1 MAQIGQQLLQPESG
15 WRRYDDT
22 DSNISYAGD
31 WVNTSNSIFYG
42 GSYNTIAY
50 SPALTNKTLI
60 CKFNFTGSKIRII
73 SSITKWRS
81 EKLLIKIDNLEERY
95 GITSLNDTSNSSSKM
110 IIYEKIGLIDKE
122 HIVEIYMDSLTTI
135 RPGDNSYKAAE
146 LDAIDIDEN
155 GELKPYTPSMSL
167 ITWNPN
173 DKTGNYTLSNNN
185 LTASLST
192 SPPFGYHGVR
202 ATKFN
207 STGKFYMEFQINDMP
222 NVCTLGLAT
231 YDANLSGYTSIT
243 QFSNNIKTGDINA
256 GKESVIGMAFD
267 LDNHIINFYIN
278 GILDTNYT
286 ITLENEV
293 YTVIMMN
300 NNGENK
306 GGTITANFGATPFN
320 IVSSNKSTWDKLIY
334 LGYKPYDVYNANWEW
349 RASKYLIKQNS
360 NYYSINNNY
369 IDLGKIDNSEEL
381 NNIIDEYGYD
391 DISILTKELNSKKI
405 PTKLENDYY
414 KSFDIN
420 LNDIKDNI
428 NLIEENDK
436 KYIEYS
442 CSNYKISDEIKD
454 INNGKF
460 EVLMKE

>member
-1 MAQIGQQLLQPESG
+1 M
-15 WRRYDDT
+15 
-22 DSNISYAGD
+22 
-31 WVNTSNSIFYG
+31 
-42 GSYNTIAY
+42 
-50 SPALTNKTLI
+50 
-60 CKFNFTGSKIRII
+60 
-73 SSITKWRS
+73 
-81 EKLLIKIDNLEERY
+81 
-95 GITSLNDTSNSSSKM
+95 
-110 IIYEKIGLIDKE
+110 
-122 HIVEIYMDSLTTI
+122 
-135 RPGDNSYKAAE
+135 
-146 LDAIDIDEN
+146 DAIDIDEN
-155 GELKPYTPSMSL
+155 GELKPYNPSISL

-185 LTASLST
+185 LTAYLST
-192 SPPFGYHGVR
+192 TPPYGYNGIK
-202 ATKFN
+202 ATKFIAD
-207 STGKFYMEFQINDMP
+207 GKFYVEFLVNDMP

-231 YDANLSGYTSIT
+231 YEASLSGYTSIT
-243 QFSNNIKTGDINA
+243 QFPNNIRTSAINA
-256 GKESVIGMAFD
+256 TKNTFIGMAFD

-442 CSNYKISDEIKD
+442 CSNYKISDKIKD

>member
-293 YTVIMMN
+293 YTVIR
-300 NNGENK
+300 
-306 GGTITANFGATPFN
+306 I
-320 IVSSNKSTWDKLIY
+320 
-334 LGYKPYDVYNANWEW
+334 
-349 RASKYLIKQNS
+349 
-360 NYYSINNNY
+360 
-369 IDLGKIDNSEEL
+369 
-381 NNIIDEYGYD
+381 
-391 DISILTKELNSKKI
+391 
-405 PTKLENDYY
+405 
-414 KSFDIN
+414 
-420 LNDIKDNI
+420 
-428 NLIEENDK
+428 
-436 KYIEYS
+436 
-442 CSNYKISDEIKD
+442 
-454 INNGKF
+454 
-460 EVLMKE
+460 